1 MNNHD
6 ATINNVIKNTT
17 NNAINSSINNT
28 IITNTTKN
36 NSNDTSISDKVNFS
50 DWPWLHWA
58 QTNPAQVALV
68 FGEQQFTWLQV
79 NDFVNGY
86 AQQLSV
92 QGVREGSVI
101 AAVST
106 NNLTVLWLYLACLR
120 LGACCVIL
128 DPKQSIEQVN
138 DKLETLAAA
147 FIWLSDPELNV
158 LQALDYEDAKQLVF
172 TSADETDIAD
182 EINDGDKYDAES
194 DVEWQAQRL
203 ASIVFTSGSS
213 GKAKAVA
220 HNGDNHLHSAA
231 GLLQSFAY
239 TAQDSWL
246 LSLPLFHVSGLAIV
260 WRWLFAGGQLVL
272 PSADSLVAQLA
283 QVTHASLVPTQ
294 LKRYLNELDANVDA
308 DKEQEQEQSTISLKR
323 ILLGGAVI
331 PVVLTDKAKSLG
343 IECWSGY
350 GMTEM
355 ASTVTAKLADSS
367 AGVGMLLAHR
377 SLTICAKSI
386 KVRGKSLGIG
396 YYYRGVLRSMT
407 DDSGWLVTGDLGEI
421 KCGDTLCDQSSNE
434 LFILGR
440 NDNMFI
446 SGGENIHPEQIERV
460 LLSHPSINQAL
471 VFPCE
476 DAEFGHRPIAVIDA
490 IGHLSVSEMNNYLQN
505 KLIKYM
511 RPVNYYA
518 LPESINVT
526 GIKLNRAVVQ
536 LWVTSLSK

>member
-6 ATINNVIKNTT
+6 AIINNVITT
-17 NNAINSSINNT
+17 TPNND
-28 IITNTTKN
+28 K
-36 NSNDTSISDKVNFS
+36 SISDKVNFS
-50 DWPWLHWA
+50 EWPWLHWA

-68 FGEQQFTWLQV
+68 FGEQQFTWQQV

-92 QGVREGSVI
+92 QGVREGSLI

-106 NNLTVLWLYLACLR
+106 NNLTVQWLYLACLR

-158 LQALDYEDAKQLVF
+158 LQALDYEAAKQLVI
-172 TSADETDIAD
+172 TSADEADIAA
-182 EINDGDKYDAES
+182 EINDGVKYDAES

-231 GLLQSFAY
+231 GLLQSFVY

-294 LKRYLNELDANVDA
+294 LKRYLNELDANVDVDA
-308 DKEQEQEQSTISLKR
+308 DKDKEQEQSTISLKR

-407 DDSGWLVTGDLGEI
+407 DDSGWLVTGDLGEV
-421 KCGDTLCDQSSNE
+421 KCGDARSNE

>member
-1 MNNHD
+1 MNNN
-6 ATINNVIKNTT
+6 ATI
-17 NNAINSSINNT
+17 IN
-28 IITNTTKN
+28 
-36 NSNDTSISDKVNFS
+36 DDVNFT

-58 QTNPAQVALV
+58 NLNPAQVALV
-68 FGEQQFTWLQV
+68 YGELQFTWQQV
-79 NDFVNGY
+79 NDLVNAY
-86 AQQLSV
+86 SKTLTE
-92 QGVREGSVI
+92 QGVREGHVI

-106 NNLTVLWLYLACLR
+106 NNLTVLWLYLAGLR
-120 LGACCVIL
+120 LGACCVVL
-128 DPKQSIEQVN
+128 DPKQSREQIN
-138 DKLETLAAA
+138 DQLKTLAAQ
-147 FIWLSDPELNV
+147 FIWLSAPKSHV
-158 LQALDYEDAKQLVF
+158 LEDLHHETAMKLVF
-172 TSADETDIAD
+172 TCTSEAG
-182 EINDGDKYDAES
+182 INN
-194 DVEWQAQRL
+194 DVNDNTVCEVKWQAQRL

-220 HNGDNHLHSAA
+220 HCGANHLYSAA
-231 GLLQSFAY
+231 GLLQSFVY

-272 PSADSLVAQLA
+272 PTVDSLVEQLA

-294 LKRYLNELDANVDA
+294 LKRYLNELNANVDVDA
-308 DKEQEQEQSTISLKR
+308 DKDKDKEQEQHSISLKR

-331 PVVLTDKAKSLG
+331 PVALTDKAKSLG

-377 SLTICAKSI
+377 SLIVCDKNI
-386 KVRGKSLGIG
+386 KVCGQSLGIG
-396 YYYRGVLRSMT
+396 YYYRGALRSMT
-407 DDSGWLVTGDLGEI
+407 DANGWLVTGDLGET
-421 KCGDTLCDQSSNE
+421 KCGDILADE

-446 SGGENIHPEQIERV
+446 SGGENIHPEQIERI
-460 LLSHPSINQAL
+460 LLSHPLINQAL

-490 IGHLSVSEMNNYLQN
+490 IGYLSVSEMNKYLEN

-511 RPVNYYA
+511 RPVNYHA
-518 LPESINVT
+518 LPASLSVT
-526 GIKLNRAVVQ
+526 GIKLNRASVQ

>member
-1 MNNHD
+1 MNN
-6 ATINNVIKNTT
+6 NK
-17 NNAINSSINNT
+17 T
-28 IITNTTKN
+28 IITDN
-36 NSNDTSISDKVNFS
+36 VNFT

-58 QTNPAQVALV
+58 NSNPAQVALV
-68 FGEQQFTWLQV
+68 YGEQQFTWQQV
-79 NDFVNGY
+79 NDLVNDH
-86 AQQLSV
+86 AKQLTG
-92 QGVREGSVI
+92 QGVGKGHVI

-128 DPKQSIEQVN
+128 DPKQSCEQLN
-138 DKLETLAAA
+138 DKLETLAAK
-147 FIWLSDPELNV
+147 FIWLSAPELHV
-158 LQALDYEDAKQLVF
+158 LAALNDDGAKQLVF
-172 TSADETDIAD
+172 TYGE
-182 EINDGDKYDAES
+182 ES
-194 DVEWQAQRL
+194 CVAGACTHHDLNNAAVDDVKWQAQRI

-220 HNGDNHLHSAA
+220 HNANNHLYSAA

-239 TAQDSWL
+239 SAQDSWL

-260 WRWLFAGGQLVL
+260 WRWLFAGGQLAL
-272 PSADSLVAQLA
+272 PATNSLVEQLA
-283 QVTHASLVPTQ
+283 TVTHASLVPTQ
-294 LKRYLNELDANVDA
+294 LKRYLSEIDLDKD
-308 DKEQEQEQSTISLKR
+308 TISLKR

-331 PVVLTDKAKSLG
+331 PVVLTDKAKSMG

-367 AGVGMLLAHR
+367 AGVGTVLAYR
-377 SLTICAKSI
+377 ELILSDKSI
-386 KVRGKSLGIG
+386 KVRGASLGIG
-396 YYYRGVLRSMT
+396 YYNRGVLRSMT
-407 DDSGWLVTGDLGEI
+407 DDNGWLVTGDLGETR
-421 KCGDTLCDQSSNE
+421 CTDTLSNKLLDE

-440 NDNMFI
+440 SDNMFI

-460 LLSHPSINQAL
+460 LLSHPLINQAL
-471 VFPCE
+471 VFPHE

-536 LWVTSLSK
+536 LWVTSLCK